1 MPYKGLV
8 GHGKTWNDGKKRE
21 EVRSSYCAETKTNEC
36 LRSRAG

>member
-1 MPYKGLV
+1 MPYEGLA

-36 LRSRAG
+36 LRSGSG